1 MPGGKIE
8 LQAPPEVLAL
18 LPGVIEAWADA
29 AHPPGG
35 SPCSQA
41 AREALLELARGL
53 QAELEHGATAL
64 HCPRRMRATLRQ
76 AIDWQRAQT
85 DDAGQ
90 RDRLDRLH
98 RTLDGGR
105 Q

>member
-1 MPGGKIE
+1 MAGGKIE

-18 LPGVIEAWADA
+18 LPGVIEVWADA

-41 AREALLELARGL
+41 AREALLELARSL
-53 QAELEHGATAL
+53 QSELESGVTVL
-64 HCPRRMRATLRQ
+64 HCPRRMRASLRQ

-85 DDAGQ
+85 DDAEQ

-98 RTLDGGR
+98 RTLDGGA